1 MHRIATKPGD
11 LDSERKLESVQQTPA
26 DILFIS
32 TADTELSGLVQ
43 VWGKRYREAVL
54 TLRLMHATPL
64 QHPDAAEHYA
74 DHVLCKAKLAIF
86 RLHGGYG
93 YFPHLLDEILHI
105 KSHGAKTRIIVL
117 PGTDEWDPELM
128 KFNDYAEPV
137 VRIIFAYFREGG
149 IDNMERAAE
158 AVELLL
164 ENQTEGFP
172 EALKIPTFGWLAK
185 KSAGKN
191 NLASKSTKDT
201 KLRTSRTSRQVKEI
215 GRVWITFYRA
225 LQQTGDMAVIEAL
238 TEALN
243 KHGLE
248 VSAFYAYSLREP
260 EAQEELLRKAE
271 NEPPDAI
278 LTMQSFSI
286 GTGPSRGSIGEQSEA
301 RISFLER
308 LNCPVIQVPTSTEDR
323 DAWLKNPRGL
333 SASNAAMS
341 VVLPETDGRLFST
354 VVGFKQE
361 QEVTPELEFRSKRLA
376 PDLQQ
381 VLHVAELAANWV
393 RLRRTE
399 NSEKRVAIILA
410 NYPNKDSRLGNG
422 VGLDTPASVIAFL
435 KDLEK
440 RGYCIS
446 SCPGTESGFAFEDSE
461 TKIPETGD
469 ELIRILQ
476 AGITNDAEQSYG
488 KNPDQGISRKRLFEM
503 IGKLQAPDN
512 PTEKSQATLA
522 KQWTHEVADF
532 IPVAGKCFGNIFIGI
547 QPQRGFGLQT
557 QAIYH
562 DPALSP
568 PPEYLAFYQWL
579 QEDFD
584 AHAVI
589 HFGKHGNLEWLPG
602 RSVALGSDDFPQI
615 ALKTLPN
622 LYPFIVNDP
631 GEGAQ
636 AKRRASAVIID
647 HLTPPLTRAGLYEE
661 LDLAERLLEEHAHC
675 ETLYPERA
683 HELEHEIEHLLE
695 HAEWSV
701 ELPEDDDPLNALSS
715 HLCELKESQIRS
727 GLHIFGQLPEGEK
740 KIDFLLSLLRMP
752 SVERPGLLQALLEK
766 ESDFDLDTLSIRER
780 DEIEE
785 RARQWIKDELAQAG
799 VQGISEI
806 SHWLHRT
813 LLPRFNRCVEETRSL
828 AMALEGRFVSPGP
841 SGAPTRGRIDVLPT
855 GRNFY
860 SVDPRVIPTQT
871 AWRCGQALAEELIER
886 YRADH
891 GEFPKTT
898 ALVIWGTSNMRTGGD
913 DIAQALALWGCE
925 PVWEPVSGRVVDF
938 EIMPLSVLGRPRVD
952 VVLRVSGMFRDSFGD
967 VMRLLSTVPKR
978 LAELDEPEEMN
989 PVRAAWMTD
998 QETFQASGVS
1008 AENAQRLAELRVFS
1022 SGPGAYGTGL
1032 LPLID
1037 AGNWETR
1044 ADLTEV
1050 FLKWGSHAYDSDGTS
1065 SEEINLL
1072 RQRLSS
1078 VEIVHQNQDNREHD
1092 ILDSD
1097 DYFQFQGGLQA
1108 AITEIKGTAPATY
1121 HGDSSNPE
1129 KVKIRTLKEEF
1140 NRVFRSRVLN
1150 PKWIEGM
1157 REHGYKGAF
1166 EMAATVDYL
1175 FGYDATCDIVA
1186 DYQYEEVA
1194 NKLLLDPEQQK
1205 FFREHNPLA
1214 LKDAS
1219 QRLLEANE
1227 RQMWENADPETLEA
1241 LESTILEIQGEVE

>member
-1 MHRIATKPGD
+1 
-11 LDSERKLESVQQTPA
+11 
-26 DILFIS
+26 
-32 TADTELSGLVQ
+32 
-43 VWGKRYREAVL
+43 
-54 TLRLMHATPL
+54 
-64 QHPDAAEHYA
+64 
-74 DHVLCKAKLAIF
+74 
-86 RLHGGYG
+86 
-93 YFPHLLDEILHI
+93 
-105 KSHGAKTRIIVL
+105 
-117 PGTDEWDPELM
+117 
-128 KFNDYAEPV
+128 
-137 VRIIFAYFREGG
+137 
-149 IDNMERAAE
+149 
-158 AVELLL
+158 
-164 ENQTEGFP
+164 
-172 EALKIPTFGWLAK
+172 
-185 KSAGKN
+185 
-191 NLASKSTKDT
+191 
-201 KLRTSRTSRQVKEI
+201 
-215 GRVWITFYRA
+215 
-225 LQQTGDMAVIEAL
+225 MAVVEAL
-238 TEALN
+238 TEALI
-243 KHGLE
+243 KQGLE
-248 VSAFYAYSLREP
+248 VSGFYAYSLREP
-260 EAQEELLRKAE
+260 EAQQEMLQKAE
-271 NEPPDAI
+271 EEPPDAI

-286 GTGPSRGSIGEQSEA
+286 GTGPCGGNIDEREET

-323 DAWLKNPRGL
+323 EEWLKNPRGL
-333 SASNAAMS
+333 SATNAAMS

-354 VVGFKQE
+354 VVGFKSE
-361 QEVTPELEFRSKRLA
+361 ETYDPELQFRSKRLA
-376 PDLQQ
+376 PDLNQIA
-381 VLHVAELAANWV
+381 HVAELTANWV
-393 RLRRTE
+393 RLRRTA
-399 NSEKRVAIILA
+399 NTEKRVAIILA

-435 KDLEK
+435 KELGK
-440 RGYCIS
+440 RGYS
-446 SCPGTESGFAFEDSE
+446 VEN
-461 TKIPETGD
+461 IPENGD
-469 ELIRILQ
+469 ELIQILQ
-476 AGITNDAEQSYG
+476 AGITNDSELSYG
-488 KNPDQGISRKRLFEM
+488 KTPDQGISRERLFEM
-503 IGKLQAPDN
+503 IDELL
-512 PTEKSQATLA
+512 ESSQATLA
-522 KQWTHEVADF
+522 KQWTHEVADY
-532 IPVAGKCFGNIFIGI
+532 IPIAGKRFGNIFIGI

-568 PPEYLAFYQWL
+568 PPEYLAFYQWI

-631 GEGAQ
+631 GEGTQ
-636 AKRRASAVIID
+636 AKRRASAVIVD

-661 LDLAERLLEEHAHC
+661 LDKAERLLEEHAHC

-695 HAEWSV
+695 HADWSA
-701 ELPEDDDPLNALSS
+701 ELPEDEDQLNALSN

-727 GLHIFGQLPEGEK
+727 GLHIFGQLPQGEK

-752 SVERPGLLQALLEK
+752 SVERPGLLQALLGK
-766 ESDFDLDTLSIRER
+766 ASDFDLDTLSIRGR

-785 RARQWIKDELAQAG
+785 RARQWIKDELAHAKISKSQNSSLSG
-799 VQGISEI
+799 VEGISEI
-806 SHWLHRT
+806 SRWLSAI
-813 LLPRFNRCVEETRSL
+813 LLPRFTRCAEETRSL
-828 AMALEGRFVSPGP
+828 ALALEGRFVSPGP

-938 EIMPLSVLGRPRVD
+938 EILPLSVLGRPRVD

-989 PVRAAWMTD
+989 PVRAAWLAD
-998 QETFQASGVS
+998 QQRLKDSGAS

-1022 SGPGAYGTGL
+1022 SGPGAYGAGL

-1044 ADLTEV
+1044 GDLTEV

-1108 AITEIKGTAPATY
+1108 AITEIKGSAPATY

-1129 KVKIRTLKEEF
+1129 KIKIRTLKEEF

-1150 PKWIEGM
+1150 PKWIKGM

-1227 RQMWENADPETLEA
+1227 REMWENADPGTLEA
-1241 LESTILEIQGEVE
+1241 LESAILEIQGEVE

>member
-1 MHRIATKPGD
+1 
-11 LDSERKLESVQQTPA
+11 
-26 DILFIS
+26 
-32 TADTELSGLVQ
+32 
-43 VWGKRYREAVL
+43 
-54 TLRLMHATPL
+54 
-64 QHPDAAEHYA
+64 
-74 DHVLCKAKLAIF
+74 
-86 RLHGGYG
+86 
-93 YFPHLLDEILHI
+93 
-105 KSHGAKTRIIVL
+105 
-117 PGTDEWDPELM
+117 
-128 KFNDYAEPV
+128 
-137 VRIIFAYFREGG
+137 
-149 IDNMERAAE
+149 
-158 AVELLL
+158 
-164 ENQTEGFP
+164 
-172 EALKIPTFGWLAK
+172 
-185 KSAGKN
+185 
-191 NLASKSTKDT
+191 
-201 KLRTSRTSRQVKEI
+201 
-215 GRVWITFYRA
+215 
-225 LQQTGDMAVIEAL
+225 
-238 TEALN
+238 
-243 KHGLE
+243 
-248 VSAFYAYSLREP
+248 
-260 EAQEELLRKAE
+260 
-271 NEPPDAI
+271 
-278 LTMQSFSI
+278 
-286 GTGPSRGSIGEQSEA
+286 
-301 RISFLER
+301 
-308 LNCPVIQVPTSTEDR
+308 
-323 DAWLKNPRGL
+323 
-333 SASNAAMS
+333 
-341 VVLPETDGRLFST
+341 
-354 VVGFKQE
+354 
-361 QEVTPELEFRSKRLA
+361 
-376 PDLQQ
+376 
-381 VLHVAELAANWV
+381 
-393 RLRRTE
+393 
-399 NSEKRVAIILA
+399 
-410 NYPNKDSRLGNG
+410 
-422 VGLDTPASVIAFL
+422 
-435 KDLEK
+435 
-440 RGYCIS
+440 
-446 SCPGTESGFAFEDSE
+446 
-461 TKIPETGD
+461 
-469 ELIRILQ
+469 
-476 AGITNDAEQSYG
+476 
-488 KNPDQGISRKRLFEM
+488 
-503 IGKLQAPDN
+503 
-512 PTEKSQATLA
+512 
-522 KQWTHEVADF
+522 
-532 IPVAGKCFGNIFIGI
+532 
-547 QPQRGFGLQT
+547 
-557 QAIYH
+557 
-562 DPALSP
+562 PALSP
-568 PPEYLAFYQWL
+568 PPEYLAFYQWIR
-579 QEDFD
+579 EDFD

-636 AKRRASAVIID
+636 AKRRSSAVIVD

-661 LDLAERLLEEHAHC
+661 LDRAERLLEEHAHC

-695 HAEWSV
+695 HVDWSA
-701 ELPEDDDPLNALSS
+701 ELPEDEDQLNALSS

-752 SVERPGLLQALLEK
+752 SVERPGLLQALLGK
-766 ESDFDLDTLSIRER
+766 EPDFDLDTLSIRER
-780 DEIEE
+780 DEIEQQ
-785 RARQWIKDELAQAG
+785 ARDWIKDEVSLTLNQTKKSEIRKQALHPT
-799 VQGISEI
+799 SEI
-806 SHWLHRT
+806 SRWLHET
-813 LLPRFNRCVEETRSL
+813 LLPRFKRCADETRSL
-828 AMALEGRFVSPGP
+828 ALALEGRFVSPGP

-938 EIMPLSVLGRPRVD
+938 EILPLSVLGRPRVD

-989 PVRAAWMTD
+989 PVRAAWLSD
-998 QETFQASGVS
+998 QERLKSTGVS
-1008 AENAQRLAELRVFS
+1008 AENAKRLAELRVFS

-1044 ADLTEV
+1044 GDLTEV
-1050 FLKWGSHAYDSDGTS
+1050 FLKWGGHAYDSDGTS

-1072 RQRLSS
+1072 RQRLST

-1108 AITEIKGTAPATY
+1108 AITEIKGSAPATY

-1129 KVKIRTLKEEF
+1129 KIKIRTLKEEF

-1150 PKWIEGM
+1150 PKWLEAM

-1194 NKLLLDPEQQK
+1194 QKLLLDPEQQK

-1227 RQMWENADPETLEA
+1227 RNMWENANPETLEA
-1241 LESTILEIQGEVE
+1241 LESAILEIQGEVE

>member
-11 LDSERKLESVQQTPA
+11 LDSERKLEGVCQTPA

-32 TADTELSGLVQ
+32 TADTELSGLAQ
-43 VWGKRYREAVL
+43 VWGKRFGKKAEQ
-54 TLRLMHATPL
+54 TLSLMQAIPL

-74 DHVLCKAKLAIF
+74 DHVLSEAKLAIF

-93 YFPHLLDEILHI
+93 YFPHLLDEIIHI
-105 KSHGAKTRIIVL
+105 KSHGAKTRILVL

-137 VRIIFAYFREGG
+137 VRKIFAYFREGG

-164 ENQTEGFP
+164 ENKTDGFP

-185 KSAGKN
+185 KSVDKINSA
-191 NLASKSTKDT
+191 AKSEKDR
-201 KLRTSRTSRQVKEI
+201 KLIISPTSCQDKEI

-225 LQQTGDMAVIEAL
+225 LQQTGDMAVVEAL
-238 TEALN
+238 TEALI
-243 KHGLE
+243 KQGLE
-248 VSAFYAYSLREP
+248 VSGFYAYSLREP
-260 EAQEELLRKAE
+260 EAQQEMLQKAE
-271 NEPPDAI
+271 EEPPDAI

-286 GTGPSRGSIGEQSEA
+286 GTGPCGGNIDEREET

-323 DAWLKNPRGL
+323 EEWLKNPRGL
-333 SASNAAMS
+333 SATNAAMS

-354 VVGFKQE
+354 VVGFKSEETYDPDLQ
-361 QEVTPELEFRSKRLA
+361 FRSKRLA
-376 PDLQQ
+376 PDSNQIA
-381 VLHVAELAANWV
+381 HVAELTANWV
-393 RLRRTE
+393 RLRRTA
-399 NSEKRVAIILA
+399 NTEKRVAIILA

-435 KDLEK
+435 KDLGK
-440 RGYCIS
+440 RGYS
-446 SCPGTESGFAFEDSE
+446 VDN
-461 TKIPETGD
+461 IPENGD
-469 ELIRILQ
+469 ELIQILQ
-476 AGITNDAEQSYG
+476 AGITNDSELSYG
-488 KNPDQGISRKRLFEM
+488 KTPDQGISRERLFEM
-503 IGKLQAPDN
+503 IGELL
-512 PTEKSQATLA
+512 ESSQATLA
-522 KQWTHEVADF
+522 KQWTHEVADY
-532 IPVAGKCFGNIFIGI
+532 IPIAGKRFGNIFIGI

-568 PPEYLAFYQWL
+568 PPEYLAFYQWI

-631 GEGAQ
+631 GEGTQ
-636 AKRRASAVIID
+636 AKRRASAVIVD

-661 LDLAERLLEEHAHC
+661 LDKAERLLEEHAHC

-695 HAEWSV
+695 HADWSA
-701 ELPEDDDPLNALSS
+701 ELPEDEDQLNALSN

-727 GLHIFGQLPEGEK
+727 GLHIFGQLPQGEK

-752 SVERPGLLQALLEK
+752 SVDRPGLLQALLGK
-766 ESDFDLDTLSIRER
+766 ASDFDLDTLSIRGR

-785 RARQWIKDELAQAG
+785 RARQWIKDELAHAKICKSQNSSLSG
-799 VQGISEI
+799 VEGISEI
-806 SHWLHRT
+806 SRWLNAI
-813 LLPRFNRCVEETRSL
+813 LLPRFMRCAEETRSL
-828 AMALEGRFVSPGP
+828 ALALEGRFVIPGP

-938 EIMPLSVLGRPRVD
+938 EILPLSVLGRPRVD

-989 PVRAAWMTD
+989 PVRAAWLAD
-998 QETFQASGVS
+998 QQRLKDSGAS

-1022 SGPGAYGTGL
+1022 SGPGAYGAGL

-1044 ADLTEV
+1044 GDLTEV

-1108 AITEIKGTAPATY
+1108 AITEIKGSAPATY

-1129 KVKIRTLKEEF
+1129 KIKIRTLKEEF

-1166 EMAATVDYL
+1166 EMSATVDYL

-1227 RQMWENADPETLEA
+1227 REMWENADPGTLEA
-1241 LESTILEIQGEVE
+1241 LESAILEIQGEVE

>member
-1 MHRIATKPGD
+1 M
-11 LDSERKLESVQQTPA
+11 
-26 DILFIS
+26 
-32 TADTELSGLVQ
+32 
-43 VWGKRYREAVL
+43 
-54 TLRLMHATPL
+54 
-64 QHPDAAEHYA
+64 
-74 DHVLCKAKLAIF
+74 
-86 RLHGGYG
+86 
-93 YFPHLLDEILHI
+93 
-105 KSHGAKTRIIVL
+105 
-117 PGTDEWDPELM
+117 
-128 KFNDYAEPV
+128 
-137 VRIIFAYFREGG
+137 
-149 IDNMERAAE
+149 
-158 AVELLL
+158 
-164 ENQTEGFP
+164 
-172 EALKIPTFGWLAK
+172 
-185 KSAGKN
+185 
-191 NLASKSTKDT
+191 
-201 KLRTSRTSRQVKEI
+201 
-215 GRVWITFYRA
+215 
-225 LQQTGDMAVIEAL
+225 
-238 TEALN
+238 
-243 KHGLE
+243 
-248 VSAFYAYSLREP
+248 
-260 EAQEELLRKAE
+260 
-271 NEPPDAI
+271 
-278 LTMQSFSI
+278 
-286 GTGPSRGSIGEQSEA
+286 
-301 RISFLER
+301 
-308 LNCPVIQVPTSTEDR
+308 
-323 DAWLKNPRGL
+323 
-333 SASNAAMS
+333 
-341 VVLPETDGRLFST
+341 
-354 VVGFKQE
+354 
-361 QEVTPELEFRSKRLA
+361 
-376 PDLQQ
+376 
-381 VLHVAELAANWV
+381 
-393 RLRRTE
+393 
-399 NSEKRVAIILA
+399 
-410 NYPNKDSRLGNG
+410 
-422 VGLDTPASVIAFL
+422 
-435 KDLEK
+435 EK
-440 RGYCIS
+440 RGYRIS
-446 SCPGTESGFAFEDSE
+446 SSSGTESESGGEDSGIE
-461 TKIPETGD
+461 IPETGD

-476 AGITNDAEQSYG
+476 AGITNDAEMSYG
-488 KNPDQGISRKRLFEM
+488 KTPDQGISRERLFEM
-503 IGKLQAPDN
+503 IGELP
-512 PTEKSQATLA
+512 ESSQATLA

-532 IPVAGKCFGNIFIGI
+532 IPIAGKRFGNIFIGI

-568 PPEYLAFYQWL
+568 PPEYLAFYQWI
-579 QEDFD
+579 QQDFD

-602 RSVALGSDDFPQI
+602 RSVALGADDFPQI

-636 AKRRASAVIID
+636 AKRRASAVIVD
-647 HLTPPLTRAGLYEE
+647 HLTPPLTRAGLYED
-661 LDLAERLLEEHAHC
+661 LDKAERLLEEHAHC

-695 HAEWSV
+695 HADWSA
-701 ELPEDDDPLNALSS
+701 ELPEDEDQLNALSN

-727 GLHIFGQLPEGEK
+727 GLHIFGQLPEDEK
-740 KIDFLLSLLRMP
+740 RIDFLLSLLRMP
-752 SVERPGLLQALLEK
+752 SVERPGLLQALLGK
-766 ESDFDLDTLSIRER
+766 AADFDLDTLSIRER

-785 RARQWIKDELAQAG
+785 RARQWIKDELAHAGTAFDSAQAPTTTKKLADGPLSGIKISSLSESENRSLSG
-799 VQGISEI
+799 VESENRSQVGTNNSSLSGVESENRSLSGIESENSSLSGVESENRSQVGTNNRSLSGVEGISEI
-806 SHWLHRT
+806 SRWLHDI
-813 LLPRFNRCVEETRSL
+813 LLPRFLRCAEETRSL
-828 AMALEGRFVSPGP
+828 ALALDGRFVSPGP

-871 AWRCGQALAEELIER
+871 AWRCGQALAEEMIER
-886 YRADH
+886 YREDH

-938 EIMPLSVLGRPRVD
+938 EILPLSVLGRPRVD
-952 VVLRVSGMFRDSFGD
+952 VILRVSGMFRDSFGD

-978 LAELDEPEEMN
+978 LAELDEPEIMN
-989 PVRAAWMTD
+989 PVRAAWLAD
-998 QETFQASGVS
+998 QDSLKASGAS

-1044 ADLTEV
+1044 GDLTEV

-1108 AITEIKGTAPATY
+1108 AITEIKGSVPATY

-1129 KVKIRTLKEEF
+1129 KIKIRTLKEEF

-1150 PKWIEGM
+1150 PKWIEAM

-1227 RQMWENADPETLEA
+1227 REMWENADPETLEA
-1241 LESTILEIQGEVE
+1241 LESAILEIQGEVE